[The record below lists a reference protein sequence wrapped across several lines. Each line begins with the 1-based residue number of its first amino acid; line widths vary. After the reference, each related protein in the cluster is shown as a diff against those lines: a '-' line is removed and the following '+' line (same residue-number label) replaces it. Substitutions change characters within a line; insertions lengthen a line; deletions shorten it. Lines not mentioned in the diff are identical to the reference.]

1 VIDVCVPISDTYAV
15 NKPNFEGNDPMNQS
29 SSAPGSRPDISDR
42 FLGSMLGLAIGDAF
56 GMPAEGLAANEI
68 ESRYGWIDRYHP
80 RTDVN
85 GDVVEDAG
93 EITDDTEMM
102 LCHVESL
109 VSTGGLV
116 DPENTGMRFLRL
128 FNSDS
133 RRFMTPTTQQSLTQA
148 DETGDF
154 QAGLGGEHAADNG
167 VAMRIAPVGL
177 VHSVGRFNA
186 EVFVREVM
194 RAGLITHSN
203 PEAINGALA
212 MAYGVRLQVTNDVP
226 TSVLADEVCSFI
238 DEDEVCRR
246 LRLAGT
252 LAQSGRTREH
262 HVENLQQIGTSRY
275 VAESV
280 AAAFYCAI
288 VAETDLRT
296 GIELA
301 TNAGGDTD
309 TVAAMTGA
317 LIGAHAGA
325 SSFPLDLVEGLAGRA
340 YILVAGPSLYETA
353 MQRAGL
359 FVRLHQR

>member
-1 VIDVCVPISDTYAV
+1 MSYRDHHQATRIDL
-15 NKPNFEGNDPMNQS
+15 
-29 SSAPGSRPDISDR
+29 SDR
-42 FLGSMLGLAIGDAF
+42 FLGSLLGLAIGDAF
-56 GMPAEGLAANEI
+56 GMPVEGYSPAQVKQRAE
-68 ESRYGWIDRYHP
+68 WINTYLP
-80 RTDVN
+80 RIDSDGT
-85 GDVVEDAG
+85 ELEAAG

-102 LCHVESL
+102 LCHLESL

-128 FNSDS
+128 LHSDS
-133 RRFMTPTTQQSLTQA
+133 RRFMGRTAIESLVRA

-154 QAGLGGEHAADNG
+154 QAGAGGERSAGNG

-177 VHSVGRFNA
+177 IHSVGRFNA

-194 RAGLITHSN
+194 RAGFITHSN
-203 PEAINGALA
+203 PEALNGAVA
-212 MAYGVRLQVTNDVP
+212 MAYGVRLQVTGEVPPDV
-226 TSVLADEVCSFI
+226 LGDEICSFI
-238 DEDEVCRR
+238 DEDSVSQNIRKAAH
-246 LRLAGT
+246 LA
-252 LAQSGRTREH
+252 ATRDLDPDDTARH
-262 HVENLQQIGTSRY
+262 IAHLHQIGTSDY

-280 AAAFYCAI
+280 AAAIYCAI
-288 VAETDLRT
+288 VARDNLRK

-309 TVAAMTGA
+309 SIAAMTGA

-340 YILVAGPSLYETA
+340 YILVAAPSLYETA

-359 FVRLHQR
+359 YVRLHQR

>member
-1 VIDVCVPISDTYAV
+1 MTTYDQFQASRRDLSD
-15 NKPNFEGNDPMNQS
+15 K
-29 SSAPGSRPDISDR
+29 
-42 FLGSMLGLAIGDAF
+42 FLGTLLGVAIGDAF
-56 GMPAEGLAANEI
+56 GMPVEGL
-68 ESRYGWIDRYHP
+68 SREKIRQRFGWIDSFLP
-80 RTDVN
+80 RTDN
-85 GDVVEDAG
+85 TGIELEAAG

-128 FNSDS
+128 FNSES
-133 RRFMTPTTQQSLTQA
+133 RRFMERTTIESLQRA
-148 DETGDF
+148 DETGEF
-154 QAGLGGEHAADNG
+154 QNGYGGAHRAGNG

-177 VHSVGRFNA
+177 IHSLGRFNH

-203 PEAINGALA
+203 PEAINGAVAL
-212 MAYGVRLQVTNDVP
+212 AYGVRLQVTGEVP
-226 TSVLADEVCSFI
+226 PELLGDEICSFI
-238 DEDEVCRR
+238 DEDQVSRKIRQAAHLAARQDLKPDDSQKHLDNLTEV
-246 LRLAGT
+246 
-252 LAQSGRTREH
+252 
-262 HVENLQQIGTSRY
+262 GTSGY

-280 AAAFYCAI
+280 AAAVYCAI
-288 VAETDLRT
+288 VARHDLRR

-309 TVAAMTGA
+309 TVAAMAGA

-359 FVRLHQR
+359 YVRLHQR